1 MPKQKKEGNKSQPEY
16 HFFSEYSLLK
26 KGIVAFIVIS
36 IYTAFFQFFY
46 VWMRYGVI
54 YPYPDTI
61 SIFATYFM
69 NFIPLA
75 IQWIMT
81 LVIVF
86 RLRLSNLRW
95 LRIFLNLGCCIS
107 SMIIVNI
114 LFILVTHKNVEWAG
128 SIFNSFFIFLI
139 CETVYYELYSMRMM
153 QEQAEAEKRLLRY
166 QHDIMM
172 LQVKPHFLFNSL
184 NLLFSMVDQDI
195 VKSKDF
201 ILSLSN
207 IYRYTLDHLHQEKV
221 MLTEELNFLKAYI
234 NILKLRFDNKLNVSV
249 FGEDRVNEQHI
260 IPFSLQILV
269 ENVVK
274 HNVITSAQ
282 PMEIRIDITDKF
294 IKVSNPIRA
303 QIQPADKGTSHFGIS
318 YIESLYSSYN
328 QTINIENTNNN
339 FAVIIPLI

>member
-1 MPKQKKEGNKSQPEY
+1 M
-16 HFFSEYSLLK
+16 
-26 KGIVAFIVIS
+26 V
-36 IYTAFFQFFY
+36 
-46 VWMRYGVI
+46 
-54 YPYPDTI
+54 
-61 SIFATYFM
+61 
-69 NFIPLA
+69 
-75 IQWIMT
+75 
-81 LVIVF
+81 
-86 RLRLSNLRW
+86 
-95 LRIFLNLGCCIS
+95 
-107 SMIIVNI
+107 IVNI

-139 CETVYYELYSMRMM
+139 CETVYHELYSMRMM
-153 QEQAEAEKRLLRY
+153 QEQTEAEKRLLCY

-184 NLLFSMVDQDI
+184 NLLYSMVDLDI
-195 VKSKDF
+195 SKSKDF

-207 IYRYTLDHLHQEKV
+207 IYRYTLDHLHQEEV

-234 NILKLRFDNKLNVSV
+234 NILKIRFDNKLNVSV
-249 FGEDRVNEQHI
+249 SGEDRVNEQHI

-282 PMEIRIDITDKF
+282 PMEIKIDITDKF

-303 QIQPADKGTSHFGIS
+303 QIQSADKGSSHFGIS
-318 YIESLYSSYN
+318 YIKSLYSSHN
-328 QTINIENTNNN
+328 QNINIENNNGI